1 MNPLFTPCSLGDLN
15 LPNRLIMAPLTR
27 GRTAADRIPNDLMV
41 EYYRQRASAGLIISE
56 ATIISEQA
64 AGWVNSP
71 GIYNAEQVA
80 GWKRVTDAV
89 HAAGGR
95 IICQLWH
102 MGRASHSDFQVGGVL
117 PVAPSAIAIRGDGI
131 YTPQGKKSYEAPR
144 ALETK
149 EIAGIVADYARAT
162 RLSKEAGFDGVEIHG
177 ANGYLIDQFLRDS
190 TNKRTDE
197 YGGSVENRAR
207 FLLEVTAAVVREWSP
222 KRVGVRLSPTG
233 GFNDMSDSNPGA
245 IFGFAAES
253 LNPFGLAF
261 LHSMEPL
268 PGHPLAA
275 DLPPV
280 TPLLR
285 ARFKGPLIING
296 GYDAKMGGEA
306 ISNGAADVVAF
317 GVPFLAN
324 PDLVERFRVG
334 APLNAPKFETFYN
347 GGAEGYIDYPVM
359 SQTL

>member
-1 MNPLFTPCSLGDLN
+1 MNPLFTPCSLGELN

-27 GRTAADRIPNDLMV
+27 GRTAADRVPNELMV

-71 GIYNAEQVA
+71 GIYNADQVA
-80 GWKRVTDAV
+80 GWKRVTEAV

-102 MGRASHSDFQVGGVL
+102 MGRASHSDFQTGGVL

-131 YTPQGKKSYEAPR
+131 YTPKGKKSYEIPR
-144 ALETK
+144 ALETG
-149 EIAGIVADYARAT
+149 EISGIVADYARAT

-190 TNKRTDE
+190 TNKRSDQ

-207 FLLEVTAAVVREWSP
+207 FLLEVTAAVVQAWSA

-233 GFNDMSDSNPGA
+233 GFNDMSDSNPEA
-245 IFGFAAES
+245 IFGYASEA
-253 LNPFGLAF
+253 LNAFGLAF
-261 LHSMEPL
+261 LHVMEPL
-268 PGHPLAA
+268 AGHPLAS
-275 DLPPV
+275 DLPAVAP
-280 TPLLR
+280 TLR
-285 ARFKGPLIING
+285 KRFKGPFIING
-296 GYDAKMGGEA
+296 GYDAKTGGEA
-306 ISNGAADVVAF
+306 VSSGSADAVAF

-324 PDLVERFRVG
+324 PDLVERFKAG
-334 APLNAPKFETFYN
+334 APLNTPKFDTFYN
-347 GGAEGYIDYPVM
+347 GGAEGYTDYPTM
-359 SQTL
+359 AEMR